1 VVLVRAFLKGLYQEP
16 KQHRR
21 NMEFK
26 SGHYTIQGIDVHAIC
41 SEFGTPLYVY
51 DAGYIAGQVE
61 KFRDAFSGV
70 AARIKYACK
79 ASSNI
84 NIIKLMRKLGTG
96 LDAVSPAEIRLGLQA
111 GFEPQEI
118 VFTPNCVDF
127 SEIEQAVTAG
137 ITINIE
143 SLPSLE
149 KFARKYGGHV
159 PVCIR
164 LNPNI
169 SSQVNADKVDWWHNQ
184 SKFGISLSQLK
195 IVKKMEARHDLKIN
209 GIHIHSS
216 SVIMSPE
223 IFTEGARAV
232 FDIAADFRHLEFVD
246 FGGGIKVDV
255 GDGNPVID
263 LCEIGKTLEILHADF
278 CKKLGRE
285 IEIWFEPGR
294 FLVGNSGTLFAECT
308 VVKKNAAVDFVG
320 VNSGFNHLLRPMFY
334 DAFHEIVNISN
345 PEGEPKKYTVVGNLC
360 EIDNLGKDRMLNEVR
375 EKDLIAIKSAGAYGF
390 SMASS
395 YNSRPRPAEVL
406 VVHGKAHLIRKR
418 ETFEDMVRNIVE
430 IDL

>member
-1 VVLVRAFLKGLYQEP
+1 MDLKD
-16 KQHRR
+16 
-21 NMEFK
+21 
-26 SGHYTIQGIDVHAIC
+26 GHYTIQGVDVQAIC

-51 DAGYIAGQVE
+51 DAAHIAGQVKTFQE
-61 KFRDAFSGV
+61 AFAGV
-70 AARIKYACK
+70 RARIKYACK

-84 NIIKLMRKLGTG
+84 NIIRLMKKLGTG
-96 LDAVSPAEIRLGLQA
+96 LDTVSPAEIQLGLQA
-111 GFEPQEI
+111 GFQPEEI

-127 SEIEQAVTAG
+127 SEIEQAVEAGTA
-137 ITINIE
+137 INIE
-143 SLPSLE
+143 SLSSLE
-149 KFARKYGGHV
+149 KFGRKYGGRV

-169 SSQVNADKVDWWHNQ
+169 SAQVNAKKVDWWHTQ
-184 SKFGISLSQLK
+184 SKFGISLSQLAR
-195 IVKKMEARHDLKIN
+195 VKELEATYDLKIN
-209 GIHIHSS
+209 GVHIHSS

-223 IFTEGARAV
+223 IFTAGARTV

-255 GDGNPVID
+255 GDGSPVIN
-263 LCEIGKTLEILHADF
+263 LREIGNALESLYTDF
-278 CKKLGRE
+278 CKKLGRT

-320 VNSGFNHLLRPMFY
+320 LNSGFNHLVRPMFY
-334 DAFHEIVNISN
+334 DAFHDIINVSN
-345 PEGEPKKYTVVGNLC
+345 PDGKLKKYTVVGNLC

-406 VVHGKAHLIRKR
+406 VVNGKAHLIRKR
-418 ETFEDMVRNIVE
+418 ETFADMIKNMIV